1 MKRHIVSTWTIL
13 KESVSD
19 FIDNK
24 SFRMSAALAYYTVF
38 SIAPMLIV
46 IISLCDFFYGREA
59 IQGVIFEHMQGF
71 IGAEAALQVE
81 QIIRNATISKDITWA
96 SVIGIAALIFAA
108 TGVFAEIQDSIN
120 YIWRLKAKPKKG
132 WVKLVVNRV
141 LSFSMVVSLG
151 FILLVSLIV
160 NSILDLLGQQLLKLL
175 PGMAAYVAYGINTF
189 ITFSTTSFLFA
200 IIFKV
205 LPDARIEW
213 RDVITGAITTTILF
227 LLGKFA
233 IGYYLGKTHISST
246 YGAAGSVV
254 IILLWVYYSAIILY
268 FGASF
273 TRSYTMHK
281 GRNIF
286 PNDYAVWI
294 QEIELENKASL
305 QVQDK
310 PVLTNTSISVE
321 VPKKHE
327 GENNLPQVTE
337 NKTETNL

>member
-1 MKRHIVSTWTIL
+1 MRRHIVGTWSTL
-13 KESVSD
+13 KESYED
-19 FIDNK
+19 FFNNK
-24 SFRMSAALAYYTVF
+24 TLRMSAALAYYTVF

-46 IISLCDFFYGREA
+46 IISFFDIFYGRAA
-59 IQGVIFEHMQGF
+59 IQGTIFEQIQGF
-71 IGAEAALQVE
+71 IGADAALQIE
-81 QIIRNATISKDITWA
+81 QIIRNATASRDLSWA

-132 WVKLVVNRV
+132 WLKLIVNRL

-151 FILLVSLIV
+151 FIMLVSLVV
-160 NSILDLLGQQLLKLL
+160 NSVLDLVGDQLLKLF
-175 PGMAAYVAYGINTF
+175 PGLAVYIAYIINVL
-189 ITFSTTSFLFA
+189 ITFGTITCLFA

-213 RDVITGAITTTILF
+213 RDVVIGALTTAFLF
-227 LLGKFA
+227 MLGKFG
-233 IGYYLGKTHISST
+233 IGYYLRKAEISST

-254 IILLWVYYSAIILY
+254 IILLWVYYSATILY
-268 FGASF
+268 FGATF
-273 TRSYTMHK
+273 TRVNAIQK

-305 QVQDK
+305 QVQDN
-310 PVLTNTSISVE
+310 PVLTNTSISVAE
-321 VPKKHE
+321 PRTPEEPLKP
-327 GENNLPQVTE
+327 L
-337 NKTETNL
+337 

>member
-1 MKRHIVSTWTIL
+1 MKWHLTNMWPIL
-13 KESVSD
+13 KSSFND

-24 SFRMSAALAYYTVF
+24 ALRMSAALAYYTVF
-38 SIAPMLIV
+38 SLAPMLIV
-46 IISLCDFFYGREA
+46 IISLCDIFYGRAA
-59 IQGVIFEHMQGF
+59 IEGTIFLHIQQF
-71 IGAEAALQVE
+71 IGKDAALQIE
-81 QIIRNATISKDITWA
+81 QVIKNATISRDITWA
-96 SVIGIAALIFAA
+96 SVIGICALLFAA

-120 YIWRLKAKPKKG
+120 FIWRLKAKPKKG
-132 WVKLVVNRV
+132 WLKLIMNRL

-160 NSILDLLGQQLLKLL
+160 NSVLDMIGQQLIKHL
-175 PGMAAYVAYGINTF
+175 PGIAMYLAYGINLFITF
-189 ITFSTTSFLFA
+189 ITISLLFA

-213 RDVITGAITTTILF
+213 RDVIIGSITTAILF
-227 LLGKFA
+227 MLGKFA

-254 IILLWVYYSAIILY
+254 IILLWVYYSASILY
-268 FGASF
+268 FGACF
-273 TRSYTMHK
+273 THAYAKRT

-305 QVQDK
+305 QVQET
-310 PVLTNTSISVE
+310 PVLTNTSVSVVE
-321 VPKKHE
+321 PKK
-327 GENNLPQVTE
+327 
-337 NKTETNL
+337 